1 MESLE
6 TTITQIESLFNAQS
20 VAIVGVP
27 RGMKSGK
34 IFLMALLD
42 QKFPGKIYPVN
53 PNASEIDGIKAYPS
67 IEAIP
72 GPVDLAIILV
82 PSNQTLAVVK
92 ACADKGVKGAVL
104 FTAGY
109 KETGRPEG
117 IEMEK
122 EILRVAHAKGMRLI
136 GPNGMGLHATR
147 TGLSFFPQ
155 LSRRPGS
162 VGIISNSGSLTNIL
176 GRVAPDKGVYF
187 SKMVSL
193 GNACDLSSSDF
204 LAYFG
209 SDPET
214 QVVGAYIEGI
224 EDGPL
229 FLKSLRDVSRVKPVV
244 LWKVGMTKEG
254 AHAAF
259 SHTGALAGTGE
270 IWRGVLKQ
278 GGAVPV
284 SGFDAWLEALM
295 AFSMIS
301 STKGDRMAIIS
312 GPGGLAVSAAEACG
326 KAGLKLAELLPE
338 TQMKLSRIIPPTGTS
353 CRNPIDVGLVPAF
366 DIDIYAEAVRIAA
379 QDPGVDAMVVI
390 GAGLSPEINARY
402 TTGFIKM
409 RQEVQKPLLMVKIPG
424 FDEDLTRRFC
434 EAGIPFF
441 DSAERAMQAYAL
453 VRKYQSWQ
461 RLYFI

>member
-1 MESLE
+1 MESIE
-6 TTITQIESLFNAQS
+6 TTISQIESLFNAQS

-27 RGMKSGK
+27 RGMKTGK

-42 QKFPGKIYPVN
+42 QKFSGKIYPVN
-53 PNASEIDGIKAYPS
+53 PNASEIDGIRAYPS

-82 PSNQTLAVVK
+82 PSDQALPVVR

-109 KETGRPEG
+109 KETGRQAG

-122 EILRVAHAKGMRLI
+122 EILRVARAKGMRLI

-155 LSRRPGS
+155 LSRRPGP

-176 GRVAPDKGVYF
+176 GRVASDKGVYF

-193 GNACDLSSSDF
+193 GNACDLSASDF

-209 SDPET
+209 NDPET
-214 QVVGAYIEGI
+214 LVIGAYIEGI
-224 EDGPL
+224 KDGPL

-254 AHAAF
+254 SHAAS
-259 SHTGALAGTGE
+259 SHTGALAGAVE

-284 SGFDAWLEALM
+284 AGFEAWLDALM

-301 STKGDRMAIIS
+301 SAAGDRMAIVS

-326 KAGLKLAELLPE
+326 NVGLKLAELLPE
-338 TQMKLSRIIPPTGTS
+338 TQSKLARIIPPTGTS
-353 CRNPIDVGLVPAF
+353 CRNPIDVGLLPSL
-366 DIDIYAEAVRIAA
+366 DIDIYVEAAIIAA
-379 QDPGVDAMVVI
+379 QDPGVDALVVI
-390 GAGLSPEINARY
+390 GAGLSPEINDRY
-402 TTGFIKM
+402 TAGFIKM
-409 RQEVQKPLLMVKIPG
+409 RQKIQKPLLMVKIPG
-424 FDEDLTRRFC
+424 FDESLARRFC
-434 EAGIPFF
+434 EADIPFF

-453 VRKYQSWQ
+453 IRRYQIWQ
-461 RLYFI
+461 RQNC

>member
-6 TTITQIESLFNAQS
+6 TTNTQIESLFNAQS

-27 RGMKSGK
+27 RGMKAGK

-53 PNASEIDGIKAYPS
+53 PNASEIDGIRAYPS

-72 GPVDLAIILV
+72 GPVDLAIVLV
-82 PSNQTLAVVK
+82 PSDQTLAVVK

-109 KETGRPEG
+109 KETGRTEG

-155 LSRRPGS
+155 LSRRPGP

-176 GRVAPDKGVYF
+176 GRVASDKGVYF

-209 SDPET
+209 NDPET
-214 QVVGAYIEGI
+214 HVIGAYIEGI

-259 SHTGALAGTGE
+259 SHTGALAGTEE

-278 GGAVPV
+278 GGSVPV
-284 SGFDAWLEALM
+284 AGFEAWLDALM

-301 STKGDRMAIIS
+301 SMAGDRMAIIS
-312 GPGGLAVSAAEACG
+312 GPGGLAVSAAEACA
-326 KAGLKLAELLPE
+326 KAGLNLAELQSE

-353 CRNPIDVGLVPAF
+353 CRNPIDVGLVPAI

-390 GAGLSPEINARY
+390 GAGLSPEINTRY

-409 RQEVQKPLLMVKIPG
+409 RQEIQKPLLMVKIPG
-424 FDEDLTRRFC
+424 FDEDLARQFC
-434 EAGIPFF
+434 QAGIPFF
-441 DSAERAMQAYAL
+441 DSAERAMQTYAL
-453 VRKYQSWQ
+453 VRNYQKRQ
-461 RLYFI
+461 RLYVT

>member
-6 TTITQIESLFNAQS
+6 HTITQIDSLFNAKS
-20 VAIVGVP
+20 VAIIGVP
-27 RGMKSGK
+27 RGMKAGK
-34 IFLMALLD
+34 IFLIALLD

-53 PNASEIDGIKAYPS
+53 PNAGEIDGIRAYPS
-67 IEAIP
+67 IESIP

-82 PSNQTLAVVK
+82 PSDQTLAVVK

-122 EILRVAHAKGMRLI
+122 ELLRAAHAKGMRLI

-162 VGIISNSGSLTNIL
+162 VGIISNSGSLSNIL
-176 GRVAPDKGVYF
+176 GRVAPDKGIYF

-193 GNACDLSSSDF
+193 GNACDLSASDF

-209 SDPET
+209 NDPET
-214 QVVGAYIEGI
+214 HVIGAYIEGI
-224 EDGPL
+224 KDGPL
-229 FLKSLRDVSRVKPVV
+229 FLKSLREVSRVKPVV

-254 AHAAF
+254 AHAAS
-259 SHTGALAGTGE
+259 SHTGALAGAGK
-270 IWRGVLKQ
+270 IWRGMMKQ

-284 SGFDAWLEALM
+284 AGFEAWLDALM

-301 STKGDRMAIIS
+301 STKGDHMAIIS

-326 KAGLKLAELLPE
+326 KAGLKLAELLPG
-338 TQMKLSRIIPPTGTS
+338 TQLKLARIIPPTGTS
-353 CRNPIDVGLVPAF
+353 MKNPIDVGLVPTI

-379 QDPGVDAMVVI
+379 QDPGVDALVVI
-390 GAGLSPEINARY
+390 GAGLNPEINARY
-402 TTGFIKM
+402 TTEFIEM
-409 RQEVQKPLLMVKIPG
+409 RRKIQKPLLMVKIPG
-424 FDEDLTRRFC
+424 FDEDLARRFS

-441 DSAERAMQAYAL
+441 DSVERAMHAYAWI
-453 VRKYQSWQ
+453 RRYQKW
-461 RLYFI
+461 RLSFI